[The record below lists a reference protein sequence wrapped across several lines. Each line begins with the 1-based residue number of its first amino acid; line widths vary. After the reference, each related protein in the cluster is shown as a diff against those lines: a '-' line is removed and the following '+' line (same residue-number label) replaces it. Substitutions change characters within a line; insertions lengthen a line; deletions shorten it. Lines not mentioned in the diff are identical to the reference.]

1 MMANARHHLWAIAL
15 FSLPLFLLWGCA
27 GTGPQRSGDPV
38 RSTGNFPIPS
48 DIQDNVDFWRNVFGV
63 WSRRQVVF
71 HDEEY
76 LGVIYEIADL
86 PGPVKGGYTPE
97 QRDFVRAKEST
108 LKLRLADMERKIAR
122 GEPLASDESALRD
135 KLVAAGGPGVIA
147 GADQRVR
154 TQRGVRERFRRG
166 LEISGRY
173 DAAFRK
179 IFRARGLPAD
189 LAYLPHV
196 ESSFQVHA
204 RSSVGAAGVWQFTA
218 GTGRLYMTVTRAV
231 DERLDPIVSA
241 GAAARYLQSAYARL
255 GSWPLAITS
264 YNHGVG
270 GMEKAK
276 DLHGSD
282 FGRIVRD
289 YDGPAFGFASRN
301 FYAEFLAAREV
312 ASHPKKYFPQ
322 GIHYETPFSGD
333 RLVLRYSMPAAHI
346 AQHYGLSVYTLSDM
360 NLAWEPPV
368 TRGRANVPAGTTV
381 WLPSGT
387 MERVAGEPG
396 PVSGRIALA
405 ESRSE
410 PHRSS
415 GQVRVAKAAER
426 RSADRAARSPFRVA
440 RAEPREDAKVRRAA
454 SAPKVVRLHV
464 VQPHETLFHVA
475 SLYDL
480 SVQELRRLNR
490 IRPGDNTIHP
500 GQRLRVRI

>member
-1 MMANARHHLWAIAL
+1 MMANARHLLWAIAL
-15 FSLPLFLLWGCA
+15 FSLPVFLWGCA
-27 GTGPQRSGDPV
+27 STGPQHAGDPV
-38 RSTGNFPIPS
+38 RSSGNFPIPS
-48 DIQDNVDFWRNVFGV
+48 EIQDNVDFWRNVFGV

-97 QRDFVRAKEST
+97 QRDFVRAREAT
-108 LKLRLADMERKIAR
+108 LKLRLADMERKVAR
-122 GEPLASDESALRD
+122 GEPLSSDESALRD
-135 KLVAAGGPGVIA
+135 KLVAAGGSGAIV

-166 LEISGRY
+166 LAISGRY

-179 IFRARGLPAD
+179 IFRGRGLPAD

-196 ESSFQVHA
+196 ESSFQVNA

-241 GAAARYLQSAYARL
+241 DAAARYLQSAYARL

-312 ASHPKKYFPQ
+312 ASHPTKYFPD
-322 GIHYETPFSGD
+322 GIHYDTPFSGD
-333 RLVLRYSMPAAHI
+333 RLVLKYSMPAAHI
-346 AQHYGLSVYTLSDM
+346 AQYYGLSVYTLSDM

-368 TRGRANVPAGTTV
+368 TRGRAKVPAGTTV
-381 WLPSGT
+381 WLPRGT
-387 MERVAGEPG
+387 MERVAGEPR
-396 PVSGRIALA
+396 PVSERIALA
-405 ESRSE
+405 EPRPE
-410 PHRSS
+410 QHRSA
-415 GQVRVAKAAER
+415 GQVRIAKA
-426 RSADRAARSPFRVA
+426 DRPRTAGRAPRPLIKVA
-440 RAEPREDAKVRRAA
+440 RAEPGDHTQERPAA

-500 GQRLRVRI
+500 GQRLRVKI

>member
-1 MMANARHHLWAIAL
+1 
-15 FSLPLFLLWGCA
+15 
-27 GTGPQRSGDPV
+27 
-38 RSTGNFPIPS
+38 
-48 DIQDNVDFWRNVFGV
+48 
-63 WSRRQVVF
+63 
-71 HDEEY
+71 
-76 LGVIYEIADL
+76 
-86 PGPVKGGYTPE
+86 
-97 QRDFVRAKEST
+97 
-108 LKLRLADMERKIAR
+108 
-122 GEPLASDESALRD
+122 
-135 KLVAAGGPGVIA
+135 
-147 GADQRVR
+147 
-154 TQRGVRERFRRG
+154 
-166 LEISGRY
+166 
-173 DAAFRK
+173 
-179 IFRARGLPAD
+179 
-189 LAYLPHV
+189 
-196 ESSFQVHA
+196 
-204 RSSVGAAGVWQFTA
+204 
-218 GTGRLYMTVTRAV
+218 MTVTRAV

>member
-15 FSLPLFLLWGCA
+15 FSLPVFLWGCA
-27 GTGPQRSGDPV
+27 STGPQRSGDPV

-48 DIQDNVDFWRNVFGV
+48 EIQDNVDFWRNVFGV

-108 LKLRLADMERKIAR
+108 LKLRLADMERKVGR
-122 GEPLASDESALRD
+122 GEPLSSDESALRD
-135 KLVAAGGPGVIA
+135 KLVAAGGPGAVV

-166 LEISGRY
+166 LQISGRY

-276 DLHGSD
+276 DRHGSD

-312 ASHPKKYFPQ
+312 ASHPKKYFPH

-333 RLVLRYSMPAAHI
+333 RLVLRYSMPVAHI
-346 AQHYGLSVYTLSDM
+346 AQYYGLSVYTLSDM

-368 TRGRANVPAGTTV
+368 TRGRAKVPAGTTV

-387 MERVAGEPG
+387 MARVAGEPG
-396 PVSGRIALA
+396 PVSQRIALA
-405 ESRSE
+405 EPRSE
-410 PHRSS
+410 LHRRS
-415 GQVRVAKAAER
+415 GPVRIAQAAER
-426 RSADRAARSPFRVA
+426 RTADRAPRPSFRVA
-440 RAEPREDAKVRRAA
+440 RTDQRVDARARRTA

-480 SVQELRRLNR
+480 SVQQLRRLNR